1 MEVLRHSTNDRLV
14 ERAMARDEKQSR
26 SWHPPRPLVRHKKKH
41 KGYGQFAS
49 DSEEED
55 DDSDSDDES
64 GGGSGD
70 DAASA
75 RGSKEGSRVGSKAGS
90 RVSAGASSSSASSSS
105 ASSSSASSSSSS
117 TRDPR
122 AGVFRVPMDPRKY
135 DPSLAHHASRLT
147 VLRPRHLRERFD
159 RPDVD
164 FSHR

>member
-1 MEVLRHSTNDRLV
+1 MLRHSTNDRLV

-105 ASSSSASSSSSS
+105 SS

>member
-26 SWHPPRPLVRHKKKH
+26 SWQPPRPLVRHKKKH
-41 KGYGQFAS
+41 RGYGQFAS
-49 DSEEED
+49 DDES
-55 DDSDSDDES
+55 DSDSDDDDDD
-64 GGGSGD
+64 GSGD
-70 DAASA
+70 EAGSA
-75 RGSKEGSRVGSKAGS
+75 LGSKVSSRVGSKAGS
-90 RVSAGASSSSASSSS
+90 RLSAGASSSSASSSS
-105 ASSSSASSSSSS
+105 SSSSASSSSS

-122 AGVFRVPMDPRKY
+122 AGTFRVPMDPRKY

>member
-1 MEVLRHSTNDRLV
+1 MLRHSTNDRLV

-41 KGYGQFAS
+41 RGYGQF
-49 DSEEED
+49 E
-55 DDSDSDDES
+55 SDSDEDDES
-64 GGGSGD
+64 DSGSDDDEGSGD
-70 DAASA
+70 EAGSA
-75 RGSKEGSRVGSKAGS
+75 LSSKEGSRVGFKAGS
-90 RVSAGASSSSASSSS
+90 RLSAGASSSSASSSP
-105 ASSSSASSSSSS
+105 ASSSSASSSSS

-122 AGVFRVPMDPRKY
+122 AGIFRVPMDPRKY

-164 FSHR
+164 FNHR